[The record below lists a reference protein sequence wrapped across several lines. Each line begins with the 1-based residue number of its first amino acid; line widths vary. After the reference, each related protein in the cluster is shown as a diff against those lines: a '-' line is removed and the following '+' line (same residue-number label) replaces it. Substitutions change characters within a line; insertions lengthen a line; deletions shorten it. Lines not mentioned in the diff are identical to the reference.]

1 MFSIVK
7 QVINWNGDLYIIKRS
22 LKEDRLPE
30 DLIQEYKEFVL
41 ADAVVKKDGILHFIQ
56 KIDEAQI
63 VEEEESEVGEV
74 IKS

>member
-7 QVINWNGDLYIIKRS
+7 QVIDWNGSLYIIKRS

-30 DLIQEYKEFVL
+30 DLIQEFKEFVL

-63 VEEEESEVGEV
+63 VEEESELGEV
-74 IKS
+74 IES

>member
-30 DLIQEYKEFVL
+30 DLIQEFKEFVL
-41 ADAVVKKDGILHFIQ
+41 ADTVVKKDGILHFIQ

-63 VEEEESEVGEV
+63 VEEEESELGEV
-74 IKS
+74 IEN

>member
-7 QVINWNGDLYIIKRS
+7 QVIDWNGSLYIIKRS

-63 VEEEESEVGEV
+63 VKEESELGEV
-74 IKS
+74 IES

>member
-30 DLIQEYKEFVL
+30 NLIQEFREFVV

-63 VEEEESEVGEV
+63 VEEEESELGEV
-74 IKS
+74 IEN

>member
-63 VEEEESEVGEV
+63 VTEDTIELTES
-74 IKS
+74 

>member
-30 DLIQEYKEFVL
+30 DLIQEFKEFVV
-41 ADAVVKKDGILHFIQ
+41 ADAVVRKDGILHFIQ

-63 VEEEESEVGEV
+63 VEEEESELGEV
-74 IKS
+74 IEN

>member
-7 QVINWNGDLYIIKRS
+7 QVIDWNGSLYIIQRS

-30 DLIQEYKEFVL
+30 DLIQEFKEFVV

-63 VEEEESEVGEV
+63 VAEETIELIES
-74 IKS
+74 

>member
-30 DLIQEYKEFVL
+30 DLIQEFKEFVV

-63 VEEEESEVGEV
+63 IKEEESELGEV
-74 IKS
+74 IES

>member
-7 QVINWNGDLYIIKRS
+7 QVIDWNGDLYIIKRS

-30 DLIQEYKEFVL
+30 DLIQEFKEFVL
-41 ADAVVKKDGILHFIQ
+41 DDTVVKKDGILHFIQ

-63 VEEEESEVGEV
+63 VTEDTIELTES
-74 IKS
+74 

>member
-7 QVINWNGDLYIIKRS
+7 QIINWNGDLYIIKRS

-30 DLIQEYKEFVL
+30 NLIQEFREFVL
-41 ADAVVKKDGILHFIQ
+41 ADAVVRKDGILHFIQ

-63 VEEEESEVGEV
+63 VTEDVSELT
-74 IKS
+74 KS

>member
-7 QVINWNGDLYIIKRS
+7 QVIDWNGSLYIIKRS

-30 DLIQEYKEFVL
+30 DLIQEFKEFVL

-63 VEEEESEVGEV
+63 VEEEESKLGEV
-74 IKS
+74 IEN

>member
-7 QVINWNGDLYIIKRS
+7 QVIDWNGSLYIIKRS

-30 DLIQEYKEFVL
+30 DLIQEFKEFVL

-63 VEEEESEVGEV
+63 VAEDIIELTES
-74 IKS
+74 

>member
-7 QVINWNGDLYIIKRS
+7 QVIDWNGSLYIIKRS

-30 DLIQEYKEFVL
+30 DLIQEFKEFVL

-63 VEEEESEVGEV
+63 VEEDTIELIES
-74 IKS
+74 

>member
-7 QVINWNGDLYIIKRS
+7 QVIDWNGDLYIIKRS

-30 DLIQEYKEFVL
+30 DLIQEFKEFVL
-41 ADAVVKKDGILHFIQ
+41 ADTVVKKDGILHFIQ

-63 VEEEESEVGEV
+63 VEEEKSELGEV
-74 IKS
+74 IEN

>member
-63 VEEEESEVGEV
+63 IKEEESELGEV
-74 IKS
+74 IES

>member
-30 DLIQEYKEFVL
+30 NLIQEFREFVV

-63 VEEEESEVGEV
+63 VEEEKSELGEV
-74 IKS
+74 IES

>member
-7 QVINWNGDLYIIKRS
+7 QVIDWNGSLYIIKRS

-30 DLIQEYKEFVL
+30 DLIQEFKEFVL

-63 VEEEESEVGEV
+63 VEEEESELGEV
-74 IKS
+74 IEN

>member
-63 VEEEESEVGEV
+63 VKEEESELGEV
-74 IKS
+74 IES

>member
-7 QVINWNGDLYIIKRS
+7 QVIDWNGSLYIIKRS

-30 DLIQEYKEFVL
+30 DLIQEFKEFVL
-41 ADAVVKKDGILHFIQ
+41 ADTVVKKDGILHFIQ

-63 VEEEESEVGEV
+63 VEEEKSELGEV
-74 IKS
+74 IES

>member
-30 DLIQEYKEFVL
+30 DLIQEFKEFVV

-63 VEEEESEVGEV
+63 VKEEESELGEV
-74 IKS
+74 IEN

>member
-22 LKEDRLPE
+22 LKEGRLPE
-30 DLIQEYKEFVL
+30 DLIQEFKEFVL
-41 ADAVVKKDGILHFIQ
+41 ADTVVRKDGILHFIQ

-63 VEEEESEVGEV
+63 VDEDNIELTES
-74 IKS
+74 

>member
-22 LKEDRLPE
+22 LKEGRLPE

-63 VEEEESEVGEV
+63 VTEDAIKLTES
-74 IKS
+74 

>member
-30 DLIQEYKEFVL
+30 NLIQEFREFVL

-63 VEEEESEVGEV
+63 VTEDTIKLTES
-74 IKS
+74 

>member
-30 DLIQEYKEFVL
+30 DLIQEFKEFVL

-63 VEEEESEVGEV
+63 VEEEESELGKV
-74 IKS
+74 IES

>member
-7 QVINWNGDLYIIKRS
+7 QVIDWNGSLYIIKRS

-30 DLIQEYKEFVL
+30 DLIQEFKEFVL

-63 VEEEESEVGEV
+63 VEEEESELGEV
-74 IKS
+74 IES

>member
-30 DLIQEYKEFVL
+30 DLIQEFKEFVV

>member
-41 ADAVVKKDGILHFIQ
+41 ADVVVKKDGILHFIQ

>member
-41 ADAVVKKDGILHFIQ
+41 ADAIVKKDGILHFIQ

>member
-30 DLIQEYKEFVL
+30 DLIQEFKEFVL

-63 VEEEESEVGEV
+63 VEEEESKLGEV
-74 IKS
+74 IEN

>member
-22 LKEDRLPE
+22 LKEGRLPE
-30 DLIQEYKEFVL
+30 DLIQEFKEFVV
-41 ADAVVKKDGILHFIQ
+41 ADTVVKKDGILHFIQ

-63 VEEEESEVGEV
+63 VEEEELKLDEATEA
-74 IKS
+74 

>member
-7 QVINWNGDLYIIKRS
+7 QVIDWNGSLYIIKRS

-30 DLIQEYKEFVL
+30 DLIQEFKEFVL

-63 VEEEESEVGEV
+63 IDEDIIELTES
-74 IKS
+74 

>member
-30 DLIQEYKEFVL
+30 DLIQEFKEFVL

-63 VEEEESEVGEV
+63 VEEEESELGEV
-74 IKS
+74 IEN